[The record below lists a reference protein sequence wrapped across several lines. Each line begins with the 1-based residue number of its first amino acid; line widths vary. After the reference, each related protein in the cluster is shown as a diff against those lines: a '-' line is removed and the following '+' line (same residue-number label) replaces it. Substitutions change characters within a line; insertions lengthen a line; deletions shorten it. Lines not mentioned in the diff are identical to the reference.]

1 MNVVLRE
8 PLAIEIVSDVVCPW
22 CFVGKRRL
30 ERAIASAAVPATKSG
45 TPDFGMFDEQSGNIR
60 VAIRWHPYQ
69 LDPTIPPGGKSRREY
84 LVAKFGSE
92 DRIRQLQRNIENV
105 GAAEGIDFAFE
116 RIAVSPN
123 TLDAHRLIRWA
134 GDAKTADAIVE
145 ALFRA
150 YFLDGRD
157 IGDRAV
163 LADIAASCG
172 MEPDDVARRLASDED
187 LAAVRAAVQ
196 AAQQLGV
203 TGVPTFILAGRYAV
217 VGAQPAETLA
227 DAIASIATRIA
238 MHPADSA

>member
-1 MNVVLRE
+1 MNVAPQP
-8 PLAIEIVSDVVCPW
+8 PLAIDVVSDVVCPW

-30 ERAIASAAVPATKSG
+30 ERALASAGVPAT
-45 TPDFGMFDEQSGNIR
+45 
-60 VAIRWHPYQ
+60 IRWHPYQ

-84 LVAKFGSE
+84 LLAKFGSE
-92 DRIRQLQRNIENV
+92 DRIRQLHRNIESV

-134 GDAKTADAIVE
+134 GEAADAVVE

-150 YFLDGRD
+150 YFLEGRD

-163 LADIAASCG
+163 LTEIAASCG
-172 MEPDDVARRLASDED
+172 MERDDVARRLASEED
-187 LAAVRAAVQ
+187 LTAVRAAVE

-203 TGVPTFILAGRYAV
+203 TGVPTFILAGRYGV

-227 DAIASIATRIA
+227 DAINSIATRMAID
-238 MHPADSA
+238 PAEPASGPAAAR

>member
-1 MNVVLRE
+1 MNVAPPE
-8 PLAIEIVSDVVCPW
+8 PLAIEVVSDVVCPW

-30 ERAIASAAVPATKSG
+30 ERAIASAAVPAT
-45 TPDFGMFDEQSGNIR
+45 
-60 VAIRWHPYQ
+60 IRWHPYQ
-69 LDPTIPPGGKSRREY
+69 LDPTIPPEGKSRREY
-84 LVAKFGSE
+84 LVAKFGSA
-92 DRIRQLQRNIENV
+92 DRIRQLHRNIEAV
-105 GAAEGIDFAFE
+105 GAEEGIDFAFD

-134 GDAKTADAIVE
+134 GEAEAADAVVE

-150 YFLDGRD
+150 YFLEGRD

-172 MEPDDVARRLASDED
+172 LERDDVARRLASDED

-203 TGVPTFILAGRYAV
+203 TGVPTFILAGRYAI

-227 DAIASIATRIA
+227 QAFRRI
-238 MHPADSA
+238 PNETQ

>member
-1 MNVVLRE
+1 MNVALRE
-8 PLAIEIVSDVVCPW
+8 PLAIEVVSDVVCPW

-30 ERAIASAAVPATKSG
+30 ERAIASAGVPAT
-45 TPDFGMFDEQSGNIR
+45 
-60 VAIRWHPYQ
+60 IRWHPYQ

-92 DRIRQLQRNIENV
+92 DRIRQLYRNIEAV
-105 GAAEGIDFAFE
+105 GVDEGIDFAFE

-123 TLDAHRLIRWA
+123 TLDAHRLIRWSGEA
-134 GDAKTADAIVE
+134 KATDAVVE

-172 MEPDDVARRLASDED
+172 MERDDVARRLASDED
-187 LAAVRAAVQ
+187 LAAVAAAVQ
-196 AAQQLGV
+196 AAQHQGV

-227 DAIASIATRIA
+227 DAIISIATRIA
-238 MHPADSA
+238 VDPADPT

>member
-1 MNVVLRE
+1 MNVAPQP
-8 PLAIEIVSDVVCPW
+8 PLPIDVVSDVVCPW

-30 ERAIASAAVPATKSG
+30 ERAIASAGVPAT
-45 TPDFGMFDEQSGNIR
+45 
-60 VAIRWHPYQ
+60 IRWHPYQ
-69 LDPTIPPGGKSRREY
+69 LDPTIPSGGKSRREY
-84 LVAKFGSE
+84 LLAKFGSE
-92 DRIRQLQRNIENV
+92 DRIRQLHRNIESV

-134 GDAKTADAIVE
+134 GEAEAADAVVE

-150 YFLDGRD
+150 YFLEGRD

-172 MEPDDVARRLASDED
+172 LERDDVARRLASDED

-203 TGVPTFILAGRYAV
+203 TGVPTFILAGRYAI

-227 DAIASIATRIA
+227 QAFRRI
-238 MHPADSA
+238 PNETQ

>member
-1 MNVVLRE
+1 MNVALRE
-8 PLAIEIVSDVVCPW
+8 PLAIEVVSDVVCPW

-30 ERAIASAAVPATKSG
+30 ERAVASAEVPVT
-45 TPDFGMFDEQSGNIR
+45 
-60 VAIRWHPYQ
+60 IRWHPYQ

-105 GAAEGIDFAFE
+105 GAAEGIDFAFD

-134 GDAKTADAIVE
+134 GEARAVDAVVE

-150 YFLDGRD
+150 YFLEGRD
-157 IGDRAV
+157 IGDHAV

-172 MEPDDVARRLASDED
+172 MERDEVVRRLASDED
-187 LAAVRAAVQ
+187 LAAVRGAVQ
-196 AAQQLGV
+196 AAQRLGV

-217 VGAQPAETLA
+217 VGAQPADALA
-227 DAIASIATRIA
+227 NAITSIATRIA
-238 MHPADSA
+238 MDFADPASAPAAIR

>member
-1 MNVVLRE
+1 MNVAPQP
-8 PLAIEIVSDVVCPW
+8 PLAIDVVSDVVCPW

-30 ERAIASAAVPATKSG
+30 ERAIANAGVPAT
-45 TPDFGMFDEQSGNIR
+45 
-60 VAIRWHPYQ
+60 IRWHPYQ
-69 LDPTIPPGGKSRREY
+69 LDPTIPSGGKSRREY
-84 LVAKFGSE
+84 LLAKFGSE
-92 DRIRQLQRNIENV
+92 DRIRQLHRNIESV

-134 GDAKTADAIVE
+134 GEAEAADAVVE

-150 YFLDGRD
+150 YFLEGRD

-163 LADIAASCG
+163 LAEIAASCG
-172 MEPDDVARRLASDED
+172 MERDDVARRLAAEED

-203 TGVPTFILAGRYAV
+203 TGVPTFILAGRYGV

-227 DAIASIATRIA
+227 DAINSVATRMA
-238 MHPADSA
+238 MDPAEPASGPAAAR